1 MADEPEQNEPEQ
13 LKLMKRMVELAIE
26 QRDLSA
32 ERTRMSADRSTMSA
46 DRSRMSADRSRM
58 SAERSEFSAERSY
71 QNAER
76 TLSVWIRTSLALM
89 IFGIAIDRFGLMLR
103 ELPHVLPPAH
113 YTNDLSAYTG
123 AALVAFG
130 VLMAITTGVRFL
142 AYVAVWHRN
151 HEFPP
156 RHGPY
161 LAPFFALMVSLFGIV
176 LLILMLAFL

>member
-1 MADEPEQNEPEQ
+1 MPDNDQSEQ
-13 LKLMKRMVELAIE
+13 LRLMRQMVDLAV
-26 QRDLSA
+26 
-32 ERTRMSADRSTMSA
+32 ERTEMARERTKMSGNRSEMSA
-46 DRSRMSADRSRM
+46 DRSRMSAQ
-58 SAERSEFSAERSY
+58 RSEYSAERSY

-103 ELPHVLPPAH
+103 GLPSLAPAVRH
-113 YTNDLSAYTG
+113 PNEMSTYTG

-130 VLMAITTGVRFL
+130 VLMAVTTGIRFL
-142 AYVAVWHRN
+142 AYVSVWRRS

-161 LAPFFALMVSLFGIV
+161 LAPFFALVVALFGIV
-176 LLILMLAFL
+176 LLLLMLIFSP